1 MVGSI
6 VKITK
11 ITANR
16 MMARIYIVGVLKKSK
31 SINREVRK
39 GLSQSSQSSDGY
51 RNEIHCFNFESFAT
65 PDSYR
70 D

>member
-39 GLSQSSQSSDGY
+39 GLSQSSQSSAPMAIGSY
-51 RNEIHCFNFESFAT
+51 RNEIHGFNLASFAT
-65 PDSYR
+65 T
-70 D
+70 

>member
-31 SINREVRK
+31 SINREVCK

-51 RNEIHCFNFESFAT
+51 RNEIHSFNFEYFAKT
-65 PDSYR
+65 
-70 D
+70 